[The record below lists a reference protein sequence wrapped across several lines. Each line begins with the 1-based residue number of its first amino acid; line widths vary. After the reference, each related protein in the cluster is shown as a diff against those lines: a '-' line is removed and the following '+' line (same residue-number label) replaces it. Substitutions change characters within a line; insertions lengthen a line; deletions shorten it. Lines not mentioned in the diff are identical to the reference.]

1 MASPMTQWGGCL
13 RHGDT
18 RSIGNDT
25 AHSPQDCHA
34 EDSATVS
41 ALMVLAT
48 SGCRHDTCCRGED
61 VDMVK
66 PVAVASY
73 LAA

>member
-1 MASPMTQWGGCL
+1 VIPVVIEYAL
-13 RHGDT
+13 REVHDG
-18 RSIGNDT
+18 
-25 AHSPQDCHA
+25 HYHA
-34 EDSATVS
+34 EDSAAVS

-48 SGCRHDTCCRGED
+48 SGRRHDTCCRGED

-73 LAA
+73 LAT